1 MLIVWWPDRLCNVF
15 LGKRVDECE
24 LGKLRLRVRS
34 VVIRLGLLCLYVD
47 MKFDVGEWLVLYV
60 LAKEIVHFS

>member
-1 MLIVWWPDRLCNVF
+1 MLIVWWSDRLCSVV
-15 LGKRVDECE
+15 LEKKVDERE

-47 MKFDVGEWLVLYV
+47 MKFDVGE
-60 LAKEIVHFS
+60 